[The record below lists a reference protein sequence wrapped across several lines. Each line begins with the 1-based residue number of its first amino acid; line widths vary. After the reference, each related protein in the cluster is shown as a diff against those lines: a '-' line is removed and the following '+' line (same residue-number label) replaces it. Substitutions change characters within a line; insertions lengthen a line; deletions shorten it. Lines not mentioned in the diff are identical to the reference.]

1 MQYQQAFLKKL
12 TLISLLLILVLSQ
25 CGYYCIYTYQTHIAK
40 IAAHEQMLKQI
51 PENLLIK
58 ICVQENA
65 ANIQWEEEGK
75 ELRLQG
81 EMYDV
86 VKEKI
91 ENGKKYLF
99 CISDKKEDE
108 VQDALASA
116 VKNSTDNTSGSGK
129 SPNTVKLIIS
139 EWIFEL
145 NNDIHQQ
152 IKVEDTKKKY
162 SHYNSPLYSWVVEIN
177 APPPNFYI

>member
-1 MQYQQAFLKKL
+1 
-12 TLISLLLILVLSQ
+12 
-25 CGYYCIYTYQTHIAK
+25 
-40 IAAHEQMLKQI
+40 MLEQI

-58 ICVQENA
+58 IAVQENT

-86 VKEKI
+86 VKEKM

-116 VKNSTDNTSGSGK
+116 VKNNTDNTSSSGK

-139 EWIFEL
+139 EWIFES
-145 NNDIHQQ
+145 NSDINQQ

-162 SHYNSPLYSWVVEIN
+162 LHFNSPLYSWVAEIN
-177 APPPNFYI
+177 SPPPNFYI